1 MRAEHLRQ
9 WLIYATW
16 EDLSDATT
24 WMNVVTIV
32 QAALHEGDLT
42 KECTWQIVVLIPKEN
57 GDFRGIGLI
66 EVLWKAVARL
76 LNRRLTEA
84 IAYHNALHRFQA
96 VRGMG
101 TAALEAKLLQQLTNM
116 KEAVLFWVLLNIQ
129 KAYDTLDQEMYL
141 ELLAA
146 YGVGPRTVRLL
157 RTYWD
162 QLTMVE
168 KAGRYF
174 GHLFKG
180 Y

>member
-1 MRAEHLRQ
+1 MNHSGSPSGMRAEHLRQ

-76 LNRRLTEA
+76 LNRRITAA
-84 IAYHNALHRFQA
+84 ISYYDALHRFRSG
-96 VRGMG
+96 RGMG
-101 TAALEAKLLQQLTNM
+101 TAALEAKMLQQLTAVR
-116 KEAVLFWVLLNIQ
+116 EAVFFGVFLDPQ
-129 KAYDTLDQEMYL
+129 KTYYDLGCDRCLEILTAYR
-141 ELLAA
+141 
-146 YGVGPRTVRLL
+146 VGPSDVLVPTDRR
-157 RTYWD
+157 
-162 QLTMVE
+162 
-168 KAGRYF
+168 
-174 GHLFKG
+174 
-180 Y
+180 